1 MTKLKSSSR
10 FLLSEG
16 ALWHVNVLNQLPISD
31 KGYPFFRYTCFK
43 KLGSS

>member
-16 ALWHVNVLNQLPISD
+16 ALWHVNVLNQLPIVTKVTHSLD
-31 KGYPFFRYTCFK
+31 ILVSKN
-43 KLGSS
+43 